1 MKDSQIPI
9 NKGKTRTLIKKVL
22 EINELDKNNQL
33 NLCLINNITY
43 ALHLIWF
50 ICKRIILK
58 RLNYSIYNTI

>member
-1 MKDSQIPI
+1 MKDSQITI
-9 NKGKTRTLIKKVL
+9 NKGKTKTLIKKVL